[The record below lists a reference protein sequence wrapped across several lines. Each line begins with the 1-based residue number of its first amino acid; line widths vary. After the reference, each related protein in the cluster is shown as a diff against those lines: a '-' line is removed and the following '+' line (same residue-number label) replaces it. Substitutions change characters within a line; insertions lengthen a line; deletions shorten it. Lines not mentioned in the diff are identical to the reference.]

1 MKKLLLIQNDY
12 VGAGKTTLTRCMTRY
27 LKQNRAHYQI
37 LVLSEEEPDA
47 CNAHAWL
54 DPNSLNLREFVS
66 HLDMA
71 PITLLE
77 AASGAAELFSKFY
90 QLNELQD
97 LLHELGVELTV
108 IIPVTGETDS
118 YQAVTEAAETF
129 SDNAQYLIA
138 HTVTSS
144 YEDDE
149 QVWDRSYAAR
159 VMDMF
164 EAVELHIPELGF
176 QVEQLLRARHIDLAA
191 ALLDADPIATFGKD
205 FEKWYRRVEGQIDG
219 TRQYLFGDDFKPL
232 PAPPAPKRG
241 GRKAAKV

>member
-12 VGAGKTTLTRCMTRY
+12 AGAGKTTLARCITRY
-27 LKQNRAHYQI
+27 LKQNRAHFQT
-37 LVLSEEEPDA
+37 LVLSEEEGDVGD
-47 CNAHAWL
+47 AHAWI
-54 DPNSLNLREFVS
+54 DPNNLNLREFVN

-71 PITLLE
+71 PLTILE
-77 AASGAAELFSKFY
+77 AASGMAELFGKFY
-90 QLNELQD
+90 QSHEMQD
-97 LLHELGVELTV
+97 LLHELGVEMTA

-118 YQAVTEAAETF
+118 YQAVIDAAETF

-144 YEDDE
+144 YEDDDA
-149 QVWDRSYAAR
+149 VWDRSYAAR

-176 QVEQLLRARHIDLAA
+176 QVEQLLRSKHIDLAE
-191 ALLDADPIATFGKD
+191 ALLDGDPCATYGKD
-205 FEKWYRRVEGQIDG
+205 FEKWYRRIESQIDG

-232 PAPPAPKRG
+232 PAPPPPKKG
-241 GRKAAKV
+241 GRKMAKA